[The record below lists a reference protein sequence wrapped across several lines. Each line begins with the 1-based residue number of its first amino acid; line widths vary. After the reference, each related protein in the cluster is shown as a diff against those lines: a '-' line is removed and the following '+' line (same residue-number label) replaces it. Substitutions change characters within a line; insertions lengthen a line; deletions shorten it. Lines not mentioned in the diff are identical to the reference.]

1 MQTDDAHKFADQ
13 IGIELYETSAKENIN
28 VEEVRGPATTCRENS
43 CACQECQS
51 IAGFFLPPSFSSS
64 LSHPL
69 LSIHFFPTL
78 SLLVSCSSSPSSLSL
93 LFPFYPFFLL
103 PLSTPSLSLLSS
115 ITLPLLHSHSSSR
128 CFMQSHGLFCK
139 QRERVRKSQGPRVK
153 RLRSG
158 RELVRKEK
166 QNAAENS
173 LLDIAQK
180 I

>member
-1 MQTDDAHKFADQ
+1 MVQTDDAHKFADQ

-69 LSIHFFPTL
+69 LSIHFLPTL
-78 SLLVSCSSSPSSLSL
+78 SLLVSFSSSPSSSLSL
-93 LFPFYPFFLL
+93 LFPFFPLLSPSPVHSL
-103 PLSTPSLSLLSS
+103 PLS
-115 ITLPLLHSHSSSR
+115 PLLHSHSFSR

>member
-1 MQTDDAHKFADQ
+1 MVQTEDAHKFADQ

-28 VEEVRGPATTCRENS
+28 VEEVRGPATTCRKNS

-51 IAGFFLPPSFSSS
+51 IAGFFLPPSFPSSS
-64 LSHPL
+64 LPL
-69 LSIHFFPTL
+69 IFLLTL
-78 SLLVSCSSSPSSLSL
+78 SLFL
-93 LFPFYPFFLL
+93 FYPSFSFPC
-103 PLSTPSLSLLSS
+103 PLTLSRLSS

-139 QRERVRKSQGPRVK
+139 QRERVQKSQGPRVK
-153 RLRSG
+153 LLRLG
-158 RELVRKEK
+158 RGLVRKEK